1 MGFVEHLK
9 YHKDLT
15 RVRRA
20 WMVPGSMSKGTE
32 VSQSTEWL
40 EEIRV
45 PCRLL
50 GAVVGG
56 QGGTMGR
63 VHLRPASSLALEPCH
78 MDPIRYV
85 F

>member
-1 MGFVEHLK
+1 MGFEEHLK

-20 WMVPGSMSKGTE
+20 WMIPGSMSKGTE

-40 EEIRV
+40 EEILV

-50 GAVVGG
+50 GAVVCVGG
-56 QGGTMGR
+56 KAGPWGGCTC
-63 VHLRPASSLALEPCH
+63 VLPAAWPSSLVIWHGTP
-78 MDPIRYV
+78 
-85 F
+85 